1 MKSVIRW
8 PNVLQVLGF
17 FCLAL
22 GLSLVFPLLVA
33 LYDGDRGLAPLLVAV
48 LVSAALGVALAWR
61 FGFESRS
68 LSHREG
74 FLLVLLTWLT
84 AGFLGAIP
92 FYLSS
97 FFNSFTDAFF
107 ESISG
112 FTTTGATVLSNIEA
126 LPRSLL
132 LWRSFTHWL
141 GGMGIIL
148 LGIAILPL
156 IGTGGMEL
164 YRAEFSG
171 ARSEKLTPRIA
182 ETANALWR
190 IYAML
195 TVAGFLALMAAGMSP
210 FDSICHAFSALGTGG
225 FSTRNGSIESFQSPM
240 IEMVLIVLM
249 FVAGINFTQ
258 HYRLFIQR
266 NPYRFLRDRELR
278 AFALIIVLSTAAIA
292 FSLVFSQNYT
302 LATGV
307 RKALFQVVSIA
318 TTTGF
323 STANFELWAPFPQLV
338 LLALMFAGGC
348 TGSTAGGLKI
358 SRIHLLLGVVRREFR
373 RMVERRGVFAVYSN
387 GQAVPEAAIQSLLN
401 LVYLAFLINF
411 TACILLTAFGV
422 DVLTAIA
429 AVAASMFNIGPGL
442 GAVGPADNYGHF
454 PALVKWTLA
463 VCMLAGRLEFYTLL
477 VIFTTHFWKK

>member
-1 MKSVIRW
+1 MKSVICW
-8 PNVLQVLGF
+8 PNVLQLLGF

-22 GLSLVFPLLVA
+22 GLSLIVPLLVA
-33 LYDGDRGLAPLLVAV
+33 LYYGDRGLMPLLVAV
-48 LVSAALGVALAWR
+48 LVSGTLGGVLAGR
-61 FGFESRS
+61 FGLKSRS

-74 FLLVLLTWLT
+74 FLLVLLTWLA

-92 FYLSS
+92 FYLSP
-97 FFNSFTDAFF
+97 FFISFTDAFF
-107 ESISG
+107 ESVSG
-112 FTTTGATVLSNIEA
+112 FTTTGATVLSDIEA
-126 LPRSLL
+126 LPDSLL
-132 LWRSFTHWL
+132 FWRSFTHWL

-171 ARSEKLTPRIA
+171 AKSEKLTPRIA

-195 TVAGFLALMAAGMSP
+195 TVVGFLALMAAGMSP

-225 FSTRNGSIESFQSPM
+225 FSTRNASIESFQSPA

-249 FVAGINFTQ
+249 LVAGINFTQ
-258 HYRLFIQR
+258 HYRLFVQR
-266 NPYRFLRDRELR
+266 NPYAFFKDRELQV
-278 AFALIIVLSTAAIA
+278 FALIIAVATAAVA
-292 FSLVFSQNYT
+292 LSLVLNQTFT
-302 LATGV
+302 LAAGV

-323 STANFELWAPFPQLV
+323 SSANFELWAPFPQLV
-338 LLALMFAGGC
+338 LLALMFGGGC

-373 RMVERRGVFAVYSN
+373 QMVERRGVFAVYSN
-387 GQAVPEAAIQSLLN
+387 GQAVPEATIQSLLN

-411 TACILLTAFGV
+411 AACILLTALGV

-442 GAVGPADNYGHF
+442 GGVGPADNYGHF
-454 PALVKWTLA
+454 PGLVKWTLA